1 MADDTQIQ
9 AQAQT
14 KEATAAQA
22 DSKQSARKIT
32 FGTQEKH
39 TVEGV
44 EYTFQFPGVKAT
56 IELLDRCK
64 NRFDNVIDSAYY
76 EEIMENVI
84 VEPKVDWDYWEEHAG
99 LREVMALADNF
110 LGRAL

>member
-1 MADDTQIQ
+1 MADNTQTK
-9 AQAQT
+9 ATVGEATSAQT
-14 KEATAAQA
+14 E
-22 DSKQSARKIT
+22 SKQSKIT

-64 NRFDNVIDSAYY
+64 NRFDNVVDSAYY

>member
-1 MADDTQIQ
+1 MAENTQNQETVKETTTVQTDT
-9 AQAQT
+9 T
-14 KEATAAQA
+14 K
-22 DSKQSARKIT
+22 SANTEKIT

-64 NRFDNVIDSAYY
+64 NRFDNIVESAYY

-84 VEPKVDWDYWEEHAG
+84 VDPKVDWDYWEEHAG

>member
-1 MADDTQIQ
+1 MADNTQTK
-9 AQAQT
+9 ATVGEATSAQT
-14 KEATAAQA
+14 E
-22 DSKQSARKIT
+22 SKQSTGKIT

-39 TVEGV
+39 TVDGV

-64 NRFDNVIDSAYY
+64 NRFDNVVDSAYY